1 MERLLALEELRGSDA
16 PSPEEKIAKVMAQF
30 DAIEPQE
37 QTLSCSMVE
46 LCREIADMPKDKQL
60 RVDVP
65 SLAERRSIRL
75 DKKNKDCGIPAAKRA
90 EFRRAATFG
99 EIPKLKSKEKVT
111 DEVIEEKMQFYLQM
125 YKKQRTPQVLEAF
138 RELVVSNV

>member
-1 MERLLALEELRGSDA
+1 MLDLFYVEGAHQCIFNCESFCVLEELGGSDT
-16 PSPEEKIAKVMAQF
+16 PSAEEKIAKVLAQY

-37 QTLSCSMVE
+37 KTLPSLMME

-60 RVDVP
+60 RMDAP

-75 DKKNKDCGIPAAKRA
+75 DLKNKDCGIPVAKRA
-90 EFRRAATFG
+90 EFRRAETFR

-111 DEVIEEKMQFYLQM
+111 VEVIEEKMQFYLQI
-125 YKKQRTPQVLEAF
+125 YKK
-138 RELVVSNV
+138 